1 MQSMLTQHSLPSAV
15 YYTGLRQGLVGK
27 HVLERRTKWFL
38 YMPCKCCCFIPSL
51 YNILAGDNERVLH
64 PSAPGNSVAL
74 APLLW
79 DIEPQVSKS
88 HMSEKSCLSTET
100 RKK

>member
-1 MQSMLTQHSLPSAV
+1 MQSMLPQDSLPSAV
-15 YYTGLRQGLVGK
+15 YCTGLTQGLVGK
-27 HVLERRTKWFL
+27 HVLERRAKWFL
-38 YMPCKCCCFIPSL
+38 YLPCKCCCFISSL
-51 YNILAGDNERVLH
+51 YNILARDSERVLH
-64 PSAPGNSVAL
+64 PCAPGNGVAL

-88 HMSEKSCLSTET
+88 HMSQKSCLSTET